1 MAWHEPTDEEIREI
15 LTRYKKI
22 AVVGISRD
30 PSKPARKVPKFLM
43 SRGYTIIPV
52 NPFADRILG
61 KKSYKSVLEIPD
73 EVEVVEIFRPS
84 EAIPPI
90 VDQILERVRARG
102 DVKVIWMQEG
112 IRNDEAAEKAEKAG
126 LKVIQDRCMYKE
138 YVRLIEGKEPE
149 EL

>member
-1 MAWHEPTDEEIREI
+1 MPVPEPTDQEIREI
-15 LTRYKKI
+15 LTRYRKI

-30 PSKPARKVPKFLM
+30 PDKPARKVPKFLM

-61 KKSYKSVLEIPD
+61 KKSYKSVREIPE

-90 VDQILERVRARG
+90 MDDVLERVKERG

-112 IRNDEAAEKAEKAG
+112 IRNDEAAEKAMRAG
-126 LKVIQDRCMYKE
+126 LKVVQDRCMYKE
-138 YVRLIEGKEPE
+138 YVRLIEGREPE